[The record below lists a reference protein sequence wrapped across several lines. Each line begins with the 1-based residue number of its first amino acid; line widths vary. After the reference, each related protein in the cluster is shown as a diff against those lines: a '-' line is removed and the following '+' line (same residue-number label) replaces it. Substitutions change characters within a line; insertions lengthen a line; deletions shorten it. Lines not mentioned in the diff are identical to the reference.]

1 MRRVRPVEDGL
12 SLDPGLNRLFN
23 LLRSRV
29 RLALEDRTS
38 VLLGLYEPGH
48 DVDRRAVTGLKLAAV
63 LPERLA
69 VATVAVRLA
78 DFEGAKTALME
89 PVRLEHLGGQ

>member
-1 MRRVRPVEDGL
+1 
-12 SLDPGLNRLFN
+12 
-23 LLRSRV
+23 
-29 RLALEDRTS
+29 
-38 VLLGLYEPGH
+38 
-48 DVDRRAVTGLKLAAV
+48 
-63 LPERLA
+63 